1 MITPVQCR
9 MARAAIGW
17 GVRDLAAK
25 AGVSVST
32 VVRFENEQAEP
43 IRVTV
48 EAIQRVLEA
57 EGVEFTASGG
67 VQPREQQAEAPSS

>member
-1 MITPVQCR
+1 

-48 EAIQRVLEA
+48 EAIKRVLKA
-57 EGVEFTASGG
+57 EGVEFTAGGG
-67 VQPREQQAEAPSS
+67 VQPREQPAGAPTS

>member
-1 MITPVQCR
+1 
-9 MARAAIGW
+9 MARAAVGW

-43 IRVTV
+43 IRATV

-57 EGVEFTASGG
+57 QGVEFTASGG
-67 VQPREQQAEAPSS
+67 VEPREQPAEAGAS

>member
-1 MITPVQCR
+1 
-9 MARAAIGW
+9 MARAAVGW

-43 IRVTV
+43 IRATV

-57 EGVEFTASGG
+57 KGVEFTASGG
-67 VQPREQQAEAPSS
+67 VEPREQPAEATAP